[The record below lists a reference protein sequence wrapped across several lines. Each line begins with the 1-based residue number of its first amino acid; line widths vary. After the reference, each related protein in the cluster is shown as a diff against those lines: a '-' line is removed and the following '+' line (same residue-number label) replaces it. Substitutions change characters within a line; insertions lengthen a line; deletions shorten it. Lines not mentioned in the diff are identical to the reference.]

1 MNNRV
6 AVVKK
11 SMLVKMGLAALVFVI
26 VYMVADFLLPV
37 LLGIALSFV
46 LYPIEIFFRK
56 ITVKGHSMP
65 RIVAILLSFFV
76 FGIGVYLVIVWLL
89 IPLFKELN
97 RLIIT
102 MPGLSK
108 ASSDSINALLKAQT
122 SDQLPSS
129 INGIIN
135 QSLGMVASYV
145 MGMARDLVNSTIKV
159 ARSLLGIFIV
169 PFLSFYFLKD
179 WWTLKEMFVDI
190 FPKKSQPLVQNILK
204 DIGNYMCAYVKGMFQ
219 LCLVAGISLTA
230 VTSLLG
236 VEFPLILGSIAVIV
250 ETIPLVGPVLGSIPA
265 VFIAYSQSPSL
276 AVKVAIFYLIYYQLD
291 SQVIMPH
298 IMGKSVTLHPVI
310 IILGVLAGGKLF
322 GVMGVIFAVPA
333 VIVCK
338 VLYQYLWHRDE

>member
-1 MNNRV
+1 MNTNV

-11 SMLVKMGLAALVFVI
+11 SVLLKMGLAALVLFI
-26 VYMVADFLLPV
+26 IYMLADFLLPV

-46 LYPIEIFFRK
+46 LYPIECFFCQLK
-56 ITVKGHSMP
+56 VKGHAMP
-65 RIVAILLSFFV
+65 RILAILLSFLV
-76 FGIGVYLVIVWLL
+76 LAVAVYFIIVWLM

-97 RLIIT
+97 HLIIT

-122 SDQLPSS
+122 GDELPSS

-135 QSLGMVASYV
+135 QALSMVATYV
-145 MGMARDLVNSTIKV
+145 MGVTRDLVSSTINV
-159 ARSLLGIFIV
+159 ARSLLGLFIV

-179 WWTLKEMFVDI
+179 WWTLKEMIVDI
-190 FPKKSQPLVQNILK
+190 FPKKTQPMAQNILK
-204 DIGNYMCAYVKGMFQ
+204 DIGHFMCAYVKGMFQ
-219 LCLVAGISLTA
+219 LCMVAGCCLTA
-230 VTSLLG
+230 VTYVLG
-236 VEFPLILGSIAVIV
+236 VEYPLILGSIAVIV
-250 ETIPLVGPVLGSIPA
+250 ETIPLVGPVIGSIPA

-276 AVKVAIFYLIYYQLD
+276 AVKVAIFYLLYYQVD
-291 SQVIMPH
+291 SQIIMPH

-310 IILGVLAGGKLF
+310 IILGVLAGGKIF

-338 VLYQYLWHRDE
+338 VLYTYLWHRDE